1 MKIWITGVCAF
12 FFLGLQ
18 IAFAQQSSQDVIY
31 LKDGTAYWGTIID
44 EGVSSRV
51 MIRLS
56 GGNVVV
62 VEGRDIDRIE
72 RKSLDK
78 PKSTVKKKG
87 TTSRQKKPAA
97 TKPPKSPREYAFQE
111 KGLYHSTSIGA
122 LMGKDDNSNPVG
134 LCIHHTTGYMFNR
147 RLGAG
152 LGIGFDHYATGG
164 TESVF
169 PVFAEVRGYLS
180 KKKIAPFYTF
190 SGGYGFALKRIKKD
204 IEEAEGGWMFHPA
217 FGLRIGADKRKNAF
231 IDIGYR
237 FQRARYTTLFP
248 FSGDVQIKDYQYQRL
263 TMRLGMV
270 F

>member
-1 MKIWITGVCAF
+1 MPFSMKACLTFAVF
-12 FFLGLQ
+12 FFSLQ
-18 IAFAQQSSQDVIY
+18 LLFAQQSSQDVIY

-62 VEGRDIDRIE
+62 VEGRDIERIE
-72 RKSLDK
+72 RGKKDTNKLT
-78 PKSTVKKKG
+78 PKKKKAEPE
-87 TTSRQKKPAA
+87 KKSS
-97 TKPPKSPREYAFQE
+97 KLPKAPREYAFEE
-111 KGLYHSTSIGA
+111 KGLYHATSIGA
-122 LMGKDDNSNPVG
+122 LMGKEENSNPMG
-134 LCIHHTTGYMFNR
+134 LAIHHTTGYLFNR
-147 RLGAG
+147 WIGAG

-164 TESVF
+164 TESVL
-169 PVFAEVRGYLS
+169 PVFGELRGYLS
-180 KKKIAPFYTF
+180 KKKIAPFYAI
-190 SGGYGFALKRIKKD
+190 SGGYGFALRRIQKD
-204 IEEAEGGWMFHPA
+204 IEDAEGGWMFHPA

-248 FSGDVQIKDYQYQRL
+248 FSGDVQIREYQYRRL
-263 TMRLGMV
+263 TLRLGMV